1 MGRLERSFPCDR
13 KKNLENETKAVK
25 KDIQRLDVFISLF
38 ASKKCQQNKAKD
50 MIFPRTGKP
59 SKTKPE
65 SETQFR
71 VAQAGR

>member
-25 KDIQRLDVFISLF
+25 KDIKRLDVFISLF

-50 MIFPRTGKP
+50 MIF
-59 SKTKPE
+59 E
-65 SETQFR
+65 S
-71 VAQAGR
+71 VHI